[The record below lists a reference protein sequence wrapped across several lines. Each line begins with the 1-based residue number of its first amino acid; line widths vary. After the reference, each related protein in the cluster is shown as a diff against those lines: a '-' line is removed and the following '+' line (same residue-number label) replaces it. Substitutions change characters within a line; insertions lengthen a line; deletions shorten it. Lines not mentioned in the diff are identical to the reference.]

1 MGYAD
6 FTREQLLDH
15 INEVELKLAQT
26 HAKMDA
32 LLLLNRQLLREKEQ
46 EAALDFAWSG
56 NLGHWYWDIRSNHV
70 TFNPL
75 KVITLGYDVSDI
87 PEEVPFQFFTN
98 LLHPDDYQT
107 TMNAMKA
114 HLNGE
119 APVYEVEYRIKAK
132 DGSYHWYYDRGKI
145 TDIDANGN
153 PVFLAGI
160 VFDVTDKKRKVQEL
174 EAQNQLLAEE
184 AMLDGLT
191 KIRNRRALV
200 EVLQHAID
208 DLKTK
213 NGSTLSI
220 ALFDIDDFKRI
231 NDTKGHIFGD
241 KVLTEL
247 AEISIRSIRE
257 PDVFGRYGGEEFL
270 LVLPNTDKESAFLI
284 ADRIRKLVSEQCF
297 YGDIHVTVSAGISE
311 YLGGSISDFIKN
323 ADENL
328 YIAKRTGKN
337 KVV

>member
-1 MGYAD
+1 
-6 FTREQLLDH
+6 
-15 INEVELKLAQT
+15 
-26 HAKMDA
+26 MDA
-32 LLLLNRQLLREKEQ
+32 LLLLNRQLLRERSRKRR
-46 EAALDFAWSG
+46 LTS
-56 NLGHWYWDIRSNHV
+56 LGAEIWVDWYWDIRSNHV

-160 VFDVTDKKRKVQEL
+160 VFDVTDKKRKVQEVGS
-174 EAQNQLLAEE
+174 AKPAFWRKKRCW
-184 AMLDGLT
+184 MGLQRF
-191 KIRNRRALV
+191 RNRRALV
-200 EVLQHAID
+200 GITACDRRSQD
-208 DLKTK
+208 K

-247 AEISIRSIRE
+247 AEISMRSIRE
-257 PDVFGRYGGEEFL
+257 PDVFGRYGGENSCWYF
-270 LVLPNTDKESAFLI
+270 AQY
-284 ADRIRKLVSEQCF
+284 R
-297 YGDIHVTVSAGISE
+297 
-311 YLGGSISDFIKN
+311 
-323 ADENL
+323 
-328 YIAKRTGKN
+328 
-337 KVV
+337 